1 MMDPINLSLG
11 LSTTHGPRHIQEL
24 LLQWGVTTLFL
35 CAYPLRAGV
44 SFKGKYQLDGEHTE
58 YDVVKKVLCVDTA
71 HSFPLLPFAY
81 RHLNV
86 QCRWMGR
93 PATVFFS
100 FL

>member
-1 MMDPINLSLG
+1 MG
-11 LSTTHGPRHIQEL
+11 AA
-24 LLQWGVTTLFL
+24 TLFL
-35 CAYPLRAGV
+35 CAYPLRAGA

-58 YDVVKKVLCVDTA
+58 YDVGKKVLCVDTA

-93 PATVFFS
+93 PATVFFFS
-100 FL
+100 FQFPLIPENVRIAVFWVDGQHKFE